1 MVPRGARR
9 TERGVWP
16 GCQST
21 HVFESLESVAC
32 DPPRLVANR
41 LKYIIARRNALNLM
55 YFESHC
61 FGMGPV
67 YVMVGCGW
75 KSAGREPVSG
85 MVMRNV
91 VMIVS
96 ACGDECSSTSSIV
109 VPVLQA
115 RVGRAWWLA
124 RPLRLPV
131 GASKSTGKRAL
142 HSWGV
147 VGF

>member
-1 MVPRGARR
+1 MVPREANWI
-9 TERGVWP
+9 ERGVWP
-16 GCQST
+16 GSRGA
-21 HVFESLESVAC
+21 HVCESLESVAC
-32 DPPRLVANR
+32 DPPRLVANTSR
-41 LKYIIARRNALNLM
+41 YITERRSALNLM
-55 YFESHC
+55 YVESHC

-109 VPVLQA
+109 VPVPQA

-131 GASKSTGKRAL
+131 GGI
-142 HSWGV
+142 
-147 VGF
+147 

>member
-1 MVPRGARR
+1 MAKRI
-9 TERGVWP
+9 ERGVRP
-16 GCQST
+16 GFHSAYELE
-21 HVFESLESVAC
+21 FLESVAC

-109 VPVLQA
+109 VPVPQA
-115 RVGRAWWLA
+115 RVGRVWWLA

-131 GASKSTGKRAL
+131 GGI
-142 HSWGV
+142 
-147 VGF
+147 